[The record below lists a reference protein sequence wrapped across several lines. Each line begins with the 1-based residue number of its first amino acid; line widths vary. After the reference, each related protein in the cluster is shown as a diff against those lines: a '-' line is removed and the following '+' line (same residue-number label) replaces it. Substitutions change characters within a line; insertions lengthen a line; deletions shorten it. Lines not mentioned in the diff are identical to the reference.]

1 MYLLLYQKSLD
12 CLLNLFFGE
21 RFFFLSLWKT
31 FLSGH
36 FSFAKKRHAPRRQ
49 WLLGTCLHDNKTKY
63 LFIPIQILFEGDC
76 SLGKHLKTGP
86 TKKGSIKIFSFA
98 GNNFGQ
104 RIRQCHSFGHL
115 LRYNLP
121 AMLFY

>member
-76 SLGKHLKTGP
+76 SFGEHLKTRP
-86 TKKGSIKIFSFA
+86 TKKSKTKKFFFFC
-98 GNNFGQ
+98 NNFW
-104 RIRQCHSFGHL
+104 FL
-115 LRYNLP
+115 LRYNHP
-121 AMLFY
+121 PMLFY